1 MHQKIKPL
9 INQIKAHLI
18 KLKMPLNSCGC
29 AARIGCVE
37 RKLFLSEFEGTIDE
51 TSSATIKRNTQPS
64 DLVSD

>member
-1 MHQKIKPL
+1 MDERIKSL

-18 KLKMPLNSCGC
+18 KMKMALNGCGC

-37 RKLFLSEFEGTIDE
+37 RKTINE

-64 DLVSD
+64 DWLVIKV